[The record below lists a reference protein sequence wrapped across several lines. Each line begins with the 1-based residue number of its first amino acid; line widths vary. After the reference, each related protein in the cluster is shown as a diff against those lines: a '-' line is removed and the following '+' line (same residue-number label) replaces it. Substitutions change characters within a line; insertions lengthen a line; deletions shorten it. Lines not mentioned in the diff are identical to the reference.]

1 MFREPLDTA
10 DIVRDWDFSPLGEC
24 KHDGLLEIWM
34 CKSPG
39 SRRGRSLGY
48 LTFVIDNNFFVISS
62 RLVGSPAIAV
72 SAFSQKH
79 ADARTAPQ
87 VSNGMVG
94 VLKVSGTVAR
104 MLVPRASDSMSS
116 LPFSSCKR
124 SRIPAKPTPVCAV
137 SP

>member
-1 MFREPLDTA
+1 MFHHLA
-10 DIVRDWDFSPLGEC
+10 NA

-39 SRRGRSLGY
+39 LRRGGSLGY
-48 LTFVIDNNFFVISS
+48 FTFVMDNNFLVISS

-72 SAFSQKH
+72 SAFSQDH
-79 ADARTAPQ
+79 ADAQTAPQ

-104 MLVPRASDSMSS
+104 MLVPRALDSMSS

-124 SRIPAKPTPVCAV
+124 SRIPAKPTPVFAV